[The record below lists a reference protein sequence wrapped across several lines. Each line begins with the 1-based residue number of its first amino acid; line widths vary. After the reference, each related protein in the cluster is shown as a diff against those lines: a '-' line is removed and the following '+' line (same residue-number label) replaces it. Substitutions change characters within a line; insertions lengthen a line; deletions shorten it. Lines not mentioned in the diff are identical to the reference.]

1 MNEGRN
7 IFVCG
12 RTGTGKSY
20 LLHKLL
26 DAETRLLVYLP
37 KREEVTWRAIY
48 FDALDKD
55 EAIRFWEF
63 WGRCVLTRADWV
75 MRLHRFRLV
84 YQPRDAFSP
93 EEFEHLCLSA
103 YLCGDLAFVAED
115 VMGYCGTI
123 SQLGSGF
130 KTLLTAGRT
139 KGVTCYMVAQRPYR
153 IPREVTSQAREAYI
167 FQSHE
172 PADVDYVKDAFG
184 LDAAERMGAL
194 GEYEYVHWLDNGQ
207 VEVGKA

>member
-20 LLHKLL
+20 LLHRLL
-26 DAETRLLVYLP
+26 DRETRLVVYLP

-48 FDALDKD
+48 FDALQPD
-55 EAIRFWEF
+55 EAVQFWQF
-63 WGRCVLTRADWV
+63 WGRCVLGRAEWLTQC
-75 MRLHRFRLV
+75 RRFRLV
-84 YQPRDAFSP
+84 YQPRDAFSA
-93 EEFEHLCLSA
+93 EEFERLCLSV
-103 YLCGDLAFVAED
+103 YLCGNLTFVAED
-115 VMGYCGTI
+115 LMGYCGTVA
-123 SQLGSGF
+123 QLGSGF

-139 KGVTCYMVAQRPYR
+139 KGVTCYMVTQRPYR
-153 IPREVTSQAREAYI
+153 IPREVTSQAREAFI

-184 LDAAERMGAL
+184 IEAAERMAAL
-194 GEYEYVHWLDNGQ
+194 GQYEYVHWIDSGQ
-207 VEVGKA
+207 VEVGNA